1 MELDEE
7 YNLVVSALVD
17 RVEQVTIVEATSQ
30 FLIFGTGMDLLHGD
44 HQAFANVAGH
54 GCGNNHGLAM
64 VEAEGM
70 VFLLVTM
77 VATKV
82 HRHLRLMDIYKL
94 CALTRSVKSTTR

>member
-1 MELDEE
+1 M
-7 YNLVVSALVD
+7 
-17 RVEQVTIVEATSQ
+17 
-30 FLIFGTGMDLLHGD
+30 F
-44 HQAFANVAGH
+44 
-54 GCGNNHGLAM
+54 
-64 VEAEGM
+64 EAEGM